1 MERERLYMMALM
13 PPPDLTERIE
23 TIRKSFA
30 EAYQCKAALKPP
42 VHITLYPPYKESEAH
57 EQELKRTLSRW
68 CSGQQAFN
76 VFLKGFNAFKQNGVI
91 FIDVETSQP
100 LKDLHKGFTTEMT
113 KLLEPEIKNR
123 QAFHPHITIGY
134 RDIPPA
140 LFAEAMKDYLPQK
153 FKASCAI
160 DAVYFWRHNGKYWET
175 IEAFPFQK
183 QEDLIRQP
191 ALF

>member
-1 MERERLYMMALM
+1 
-13 PPPDLTERIE
+13 LTERIE
-23 TIRKSFA
+23 TIRKAFA
-30 EAYQCKAALKPP
+30 EAYHCKAALKPP

-57 EQELKRTLSRW
+57 EQELKSRLSRW
-68 CSGQQAFN
+68 CSDQQAFD
-76 VFLKGFNAFKQNGVI
+76 VSLKGFNAFKQNGVI

-113 KLLEPEIKNR
+113 KLLQPETKSQ

-153 FKASCAI
+153 FEGSFTVN
-160 DAVYFWRHNGKYWET
+160 AVYFWRHNGKYWEI
-175 IEAFPFQK
+175 IETFPFQK
-183 QEDLIRQP
+183 PEDLIRQSS
-191 ALF
+191 LF